1 LTLADGPSGLAA
13 SGVANAK
20 MAVMAARKIAVS
32 FMAKVVGEAC
42 LGLVCIWSGVEG
54 LTGKKWS

>member
-1 LTLADGPSGLAA
+1 
-13 SGVANAK
+13 